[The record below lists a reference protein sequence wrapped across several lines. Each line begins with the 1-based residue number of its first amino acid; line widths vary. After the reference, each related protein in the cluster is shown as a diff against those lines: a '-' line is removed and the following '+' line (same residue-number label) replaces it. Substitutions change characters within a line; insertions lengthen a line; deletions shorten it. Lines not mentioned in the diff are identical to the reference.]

1 MKFGYARV
9 STGTQ
14 SLDLQTDALIQ
25 AGCDELFTEK
35 VSGAYMRNRPE
46 LLRLLSYV
54 RRGDIIV
61 VWKLDRLGRSLVD
74 LVRTVNQLHEKGVEL
89 VSLRDHLDTQS
100 PGGKLI
106 FHIMAALS
114 EFERD
119 MISERTRAGLA
130 AAKARGRVG
139 GRPKGMSNELKEKA
153 PIVASLYKQGDLTN
167 REIARNLSISIGSIY
182 RCLAFV
188 KGDIG

>member
-9 STGTQ
+9 STQTQ
-14 SLDLQTDALIQ
+14 NLDLQTDALIQ

-35 VSGAYMRNRPE
+35 ISGATRDRPE
-46 LLRLLSYV
+46 LNKLLGYV
-54 RRGDIIV
+54 RKGDVVV

-74 LVRTVNQLHEKGVEL
+74 LVRIVNTFRDKGIEL

-119 MISERTRAGLA
+119 MISERTRAGLIA
-130 AAKARGRVG
+130 ARARGRVG
-139 GRPKGMSNELKEKA
+139 GRPKGMSDELKAKA

-167 REIARNLSISIGSIY
+167 REIAKNLSVSIGSIY
-182 RCLAFV
+182 RCLAYV

>member
-14 SLDLQTDALIQ
+14 NLDLQTDALIQ

-35 VSGAYMRNRPE
+35 MSGAHMKNRPE
-46 LLRLLSYV
+46 LQRLLSYV
-54 RRGDIIV
+54 RKGDIIV

-139 GRPKGMSNELKEKA
+139 GRPKGMSKELAEKA
-153 PIVASLYKQGDLTN
+153 HIVASLYKQGDLTN

-182 RCLAFV
+182 RCLDYVRGAV
-188 KGDIG
+188 K

>member
-9 STGTQ
+9 STQTQ
-14 SLDLQTDALIQ
+14 NLDMQTDALIQ

-35 VSGAYMRNRPE
+35 ISGASRDRPE
-46 LLRLLSYV
+46 LNKLLSFV
-54 RRGDIIV
+54 RKGDVVV

-74 LVRTVNQLHEKGVEL
+74 LVRIVNTFRDKGIEL
-89 VSLRDHLDTQS
+89 VSLKDHLDTQS

-119 MISERTRAGLA
+119 MISERTRAGLIA
-130 AAKARGRVG
+130 ARARGRVG
-139 GRPKGMSNELKEKA
+139 GRPKGMSDELKAKA

-167 REIARNLSISIGSIY
+167 REIAKNLSISIGSIY
-182 RCLAFV
+182 RCLAYV
-188 KGDIG
+188 KGEVG